1 GSAVAVTFRQTNII
15 WALFI
20 LGTALLNLFSVTERR
35 RYDPK
40 AAFMSSPIQLI
51 YALTGFVHALLTKLP
66 AASAIAIPYLGLLA
80 GFAAFIKWNGGIVL
94 GDRSNHVATLHI
106 VQLFYFAAFS
116 AGMSVFAI
124 LGVVPLARLLRKP
137 KFRLLVILIPIAS
150 IMAFCVHKFTD
161 LVLLASASNGADYIV
176 DTDLCNCH
184 STDLNSLASI
194 GISILYHSLHNL
206 SDCHAPSTW
215 SLARI
220 GTVYVHSS
228 ERIRDLDVHESTF
241 PMAA

>member
-137 KFRLLVILIPIAS
+137 KFS
-150 IMAFCVHKFTD
+150 G

-176 DTDLCNCH
+176 DTDLCNGH

-206 SDCHAPSTW
+206 SDCHAPTTW